1 MNDVRNTSP
10 RRYVVDG
17 VGRRVLVGLSVEETS
32 EFEQLDGLSS
42 LTANTREAAAIE
54 ARWIKL
60 YAKHDQ
66 AWLRWMDERRQTEET
81 PPSLSINAFTRP

>member
-17 VGRRVLVGLSVEETS
+17 VGRRVLVGLSVEETC

-42 LTANTREAAAIE
+42 LTADNTREAAVIE
-54 ARWIKL
+54 ARWIEL

-66 AWLRWMDERRQTEET
+66 AWLRWMDERRRTET
-81 PPSLSINAFTRP
+81 SGLLALN